1 MLEYLYS
8 SEARKHRL
16 NEVVVGRLECWKGK
30 KERGEEGFC
39 PCSDPLKPSE
49 KKRLSVRSEA
59 SATL

>member
-1 MLEYLYS
+1 MQMLEYLYS

-39 PCSDPLKPSE
+39 HDDG
-49 KKRLSVRSEA
+49 RFVVIH
-59 SATL
+59 